1 MEKESKSST
10 GVLLRADLTGHGH
23 PSPFCQNG
31 WDGCTL
37 LGQPSKGHPC
47 RILFFFHKVLQHY
60 QYNIKKLETY
70 FALLYFWTIAVCR
83 PLLFVAKFIYFWQKR
98 GQCTST
104 EKEQSK
110 FTYLHLLGNA
120 TYRTYVMCSV
130 VLDMTENLLYYN
142 SMHWSCI

>member
-1 MEKESKSST
+1 MLIQKYFCPILNHFSLFWRQKIREKICCNLVNWFAQEP
-10 GVLLRADLTGHGH
+10 G
-23 PSPFCQNG
+23 
-31 WDGCTL
+31 
-37 LGQPSKGHPC
+37 PC
-47 RILFFFHKVLQHY
+47 
-60 QYNIKKLETY
+60 
-70 FALLYFWTIAVCR
+70 C
-83 PLLFVAKFIYFWQKR
+83 FVAKFIYFWQKR

-142 SMHWSCI
+142 SMHWSCIWAYIFRSKHIRKLENVSVYQKSEMLCFFNMQVY